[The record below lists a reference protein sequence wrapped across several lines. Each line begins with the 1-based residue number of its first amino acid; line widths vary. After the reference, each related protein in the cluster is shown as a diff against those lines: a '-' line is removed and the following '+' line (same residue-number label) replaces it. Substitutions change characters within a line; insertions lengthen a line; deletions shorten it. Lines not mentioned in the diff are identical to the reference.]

1 MMDTV
6 SNEKFLVDLQ
16 PIGRRIEVD
25 GKTDLLTA
33 AQKAGIDL
41 VAACGGI
48 GICGTCLVR
57 LMNGE
62 LTPPTLTERDLLSAN
77 QLEQGYRLACQ
88 ASPLTSV
95 RLEIPPESLPLAQ
108 KMQVEGEEIFVEIEP
123 TVVALDIALSSPS
136 LQDLRSDLTR
146 VNHELA
152 GKGFAPLRAELALLA
167 ELSSFLRNQN
177 WAVRLAVRP
186 RHDYSYLTGIF
197 APATSLL
204 GLAVDI
210 GSTKLALYLVDLES
224 GATLARCGVMNPQIA
239 YGEDVISR
247 ISFANK
253 SPENRKLLQERLI
266 ATLNQAIGDLCHQAG
281 VTREQIV
288 DAVFVGNTAMH
299 HFFCGLPVTQLGAS
313 PYVPA
318 VSEALEVRAAELGL
332 EISGGAKV
340 YLPPNIAGYVGADH
354 TSALL
359 TALAMIEAKSN
370 VVLVDIGTNTEISLI
385 TPQRIYSC
393 STASGPA
400 FEGAHIRDGMRA
412 APGAIENVHLQNG
425 RVDVVTVGGQ
435 PPIGICGT
443 GILKAISE
451 LRRAGIIDRRGALL
465 RTAPGV
471 RMENDKAEFMLVPA
485 NLTGHGRDI
494 VITRRDVNEIQLAK
508 GAIRAGIETC
518 LEVAGLSAQAIEE
531 WIIAGAFG
539 TYLDINSALAIG
551 MFPSQVPRERF
562 RQIGNAA
569 GMGAKRMLLSR
580 QQRSLSQSI
589 VQRVEYIELTVY
601 PDFTQKFV
609 QAMYLDG
616 VGSSG

>member
-1 MMDTV
+1 MMNAV

-25 GKTDLLTA
+25 GKDDLLTA
-33 AQKAGIDL
+33 AQKAGVDL
-41 VAACGGI
+41 VAACGGV

-57 LMNGE
+57 LMSGE
-62 LTPPTLTERDLLSAN
+62 LTPPTLTERDLLSAD

-95 RLEIPPESLPLAQ
+95 RLEIPPESLPSAQ
-108 KMQVEGEEIFVEIEP
+108 KMQVEGEEILIQIDP
-123 TVVALDIALSSPS
+123 AVVALDIALSSPN

-152 GKGFAPLRAELALLA
+152 GQGFPPLRAELALLA
-167 ELSSFLRNQN
+167 ELSSFLRKQG
-177 WAVRLAVRP
+177 WVARLAVHP
-186 RHDYSYLTGIF
+186 QHDSSYLAGVF
-197 APATSLL
+197 APSTPLL

-253 SPENRKLLQERLI
+253 SPENRKLLQKRLI
-266 ATLNQAIGDLCHQAG
+266 NTLNQVVDDLCRQAA
-281 VTREQIV
+281 VNREQIV

-318 VSEALEVRAAELGL
+318 VSEALEVRADELGL
-332 EISGGAKV
+332 EIGRGARV

-359 TALAMIEAKSN
+359 TTLAMIEANEK

-412 APGAIENVHLQNG
+412 APGAIENVHWRDG
-425 RVDVVTVGGQ
+425 RVEVVTVGGQ
-435 PPIGICGT
+435 PPVGICGT

-451 LRRAGIIDRRGALL
+451 LRRAGVIDRRGALIKS
-465 RTAPGV
+465 APGV
-471 RMENDKAEFMLVPA
+471 RMENDKAEFLLVPE

-508 GAIRAGIETC
+508 GAIRAGIEIC

-539 TYLDINSALAIG
+539 TYLDVNSALTIG
-551 MFPSQVPRERF
+551 MFPSQASKERF
-562 RQIGNAA
+562 RQVGNAA

-580 QQRSLSQSI
+580 QQRLLAQN
-589 VQRVEYIELTVY
+589 VVHRVEYIELTVY

-616 VGSSG
+616 GEVQG